1 VFTTHGRWPEQWL
14 RQGRTKDG
22 LTIEQMYGL
31 PPAATA
37 ELLAGHD
44 ASGFGYVDYPGQHG
58 YGISL
63 SSLPFVVTLTQRIT
77 RLRLL
82 VTAEHAWD
90 AHQDVVSC
98 QKLG

>member
-1 VFTTHGRWPEQWL
+1 
-14 RQGRTKDG
+14 
-22 LTIEQMYGL
+22 MYGL

-37 ELLAGHD
+37 ELLASYE
-44 ASGFGYVDYPGQHG
+44 ASGFGYVDYPGQQG

-77 RLRLL
+77 GLRLL

-98 QKLG
+98 QKLR